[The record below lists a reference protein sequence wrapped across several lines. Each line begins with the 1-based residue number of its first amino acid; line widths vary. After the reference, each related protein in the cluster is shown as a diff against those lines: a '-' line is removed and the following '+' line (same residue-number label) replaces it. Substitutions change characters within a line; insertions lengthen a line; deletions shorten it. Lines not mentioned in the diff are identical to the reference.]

1 MIKQISPALDLT
13 SLDSHRDSPEPA
25 LHQPG
30 TDGCIKPDDYILQ
43 LAANLLT
50 ASHGDTVDQYLALYG
65 QRDCAA
71 AMHYAECHPERL
83 PPPEDF

>member
-1 MIKQISPALDLT
+1 MEQTAST
-13 SLDSHRDSPEPA
+13 EPA

-30 TDGCIKPDDYILQ
+30 TDGCAKPGDHILQ

-50 ASHGDTVDQYLALYG
+50 ASDGDTVDQYLALHG

-71 AMHYAECHPERL
+71 AMHYAEYHPELL
-83 PPPEDF
+83 PPPEDY